1 MPITSAVQRFWCVL
15 ILAYATVAGCA
26 SNVIHMPEPFPR
38 ATSPHDRQVR
48 VNEKNVAHETIMA
61 TALSLRGVPY
71 LNGGIS
77 PHGFDCSGFTKYVF
91 EQHRISLPRLTSDQ
105 FEVGTIVPADS
116 IVAGDLVFF
125 STVAPGPSHVGLAI
139 NEEQFVHAPSHT
151 GVVRI
156 ENLNSRYWANRY
168 IGAKRPPM
176 P

>member
-1 MPITSAVQRFWCVL
+1 MPITFAVQRFGCVL
-15 ILAYATVAGCA
+15 ILSYATVTGCA
-26 SNVIHMPEPFPR
+26 SNIIHAPEPFPR
-38 ATSPHDRQVR
+38 VPSSRDRQVL
-48 VNEKNVAHETIMA
+48 VNERKAAHETIMA

-71 LNGGIS
+71 LNGGVS
-77 PHGFDCSGFTKYVF
+77 PRGFDCSGFTKYVF
-91 EQHRISLPRLTSDQ
+91 EQHRISLPRLASDQ
-105 FEVGTIVPADS
+105 FAVGTNVSSDS

-151 GVVRI
+151 GVVRV